1 MLMPPS
7 KHYLF
12 AEASKKWPRAIK
24 ILQDGSDVASVL
36 TDPSDTEIYRS
47 IEREVGDDDWM
58 QIACWSFH
66 QSMSLLIKDGHAR
79 GVSVVY
85 PGDVTFTSFDTM
97 MKSNLLHEI
106 WRSEREAYSS
116 LPLR

>member
-7 KHYLF
+7 KNYLF
-12 AEASKKWPRAIK
+12 AEAAKKWPRRMSIV
-24 ILQDGSDVASVL
+24 QDASDGVSIL
-36 TDPSDTEIYRS
+36 TDPSDTEVYMA
-47 IEREVGDDDWM
+47 IEREVGDDEWM

-66 QSMSLLIKDGHAR
+66 QSMSLHIKDCHSR
-79 GVSVVY
+79 GMSAVY
-85 PGDVTFTSFDTM
+85 PGDVTFTSFDMM
-97 MKSNLLHEI
+97 MKGNLLHEV